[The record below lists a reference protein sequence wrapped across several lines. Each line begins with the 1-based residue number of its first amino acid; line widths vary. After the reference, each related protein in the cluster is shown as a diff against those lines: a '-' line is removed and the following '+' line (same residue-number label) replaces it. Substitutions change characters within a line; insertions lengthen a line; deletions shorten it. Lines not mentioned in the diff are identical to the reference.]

1 MFLPL
6 DKNKFFRFTESTQTR
21 PLVSVHRFFLIFFLT
36 TGIVSLTKK
45 RFSDEFE
52 KESDVLTVNT
62 NQGWGWGAG

>member
-21 PLVSVHRFFLIFFLT
+21 PLVSVHRFFLIFFFNNWDC
-36 TGIVSLTKK
+36 IIDQK
-45 RFSDEFE
+45 RLSDEFE

>member
-6 DKNKFFRFTESTQTR
+6 DKNKFFRFMESTQTR
-21 PLVSVHRFFLIFFLT
+21 PLVSVHLFFPIFFNNWDC
-36 TGIVSLTKK
+36 IIDQK
-45 RFSDEFE
+45 RLSDEFE